1 MRKLSNSEMLSIIK
15 LRQESVE
22 RAEKEK
28 KKIVVDNKKS
38 K

>member
-1 MRKLSNSEMLSIIK
+1 MLGII
-15 LRQESVE
+15 RQESVE

>member
-1 MRKLSNSEMLSIIK
+1 MLGII
-15 LRQESVE
+15 RQEGVE